1 MKNNKHCK
9 RESQLAHQFN
19 ANPIQLILGL
29 CVILGVSAIS
39 VRANDNPAQAAARVA
54 LEQKI
59 YELDHAQTLPL
70 LAQVTRSE
78 AVVKQQ
84 PGKSA
89 ANSVRANDNPA
100 QAVARVAL
108 EQKMYELDHAQTLP
122 AVLVTLSQAVVK
134 QPGKSAANVT
144 ATVSEKAVTLQTA
157 PASTTPMAAPAIVA
171 RAVVAPAAV
180 AHHMFILMLACFILS
195 VLLLLVLLQHSRRG
209 NSNQDSI
216 SSGDYNSRTN
226 PFTLRLKTGDR

>member
-59 YELDHAQTLPL
+59 YELNHP
-70 LAQVTRSE
+70 R
-78 AVVKQQ
+78 
-84 PGKSA
+84 
-89 ANSVRANDNPA
+89 
-100 QAVARVAL
+100 
-108 EQKMYELDHAQTLP
+108 TLP

-144 ATVSEKAVTLQTA
+144 ATVSEKAVTLQTTPA
-157 PASTTPMAAPAIVA
+157 PTTPVAAPAAVA
-171 RAVVAPAAV
+171 RAAVAPAVV

-195 VLLLLVLLQHSRRG
+195 VLLLLLVLLQHSRRY

-216 SSGDYNSRTN
+216 SSGADNAQAN

>member
-9 RESQLAHQFN
+9 SESQQQQAQQFN

-54 LEQKI
+54 LEQKM
-59 YELDHAQTLPL
+59 YELDHPQTLPL

-89 ANSVRANDNPA
+89 AN
-100 QAVARVAL
+100 
-108 EQKMYELDHAQTLP
+108 
-122 AVLVTLSQAVVK
+122 
-134 QPGKSAANVT
+134 VT
-144 ATVSEKAVTLQTA
+144 AIVSKKAVTPQTA
-157 PASTTPMAAPAIVA
+157 LVLSTPVAAPAA
-171 RAVVAPAAV
+171 VAPAAV
-180 AHHMFILMLACFILS
+180 AHHKLILMLACFIPSFL
-195 VLLLLVLLQHSRRG
+195 VLLVLLQHSRRG